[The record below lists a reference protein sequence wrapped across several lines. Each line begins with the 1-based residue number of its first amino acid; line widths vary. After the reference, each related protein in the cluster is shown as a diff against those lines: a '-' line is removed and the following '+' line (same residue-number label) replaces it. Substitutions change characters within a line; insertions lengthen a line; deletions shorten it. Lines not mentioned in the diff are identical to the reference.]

1 MYNTFIPINHERI
14 TMNIENTPYG
24 LKLGSEYGE
33 YLLIRNDI
41 YTVFSNLKNY
51 KNAID

>member
-24 LKLGSEYGE
+24 LKLGSEYGYSLE
-33 YLLIRNDI
+33 MI
-41 YTVFSNLKNY
+41 YIPFFQT
-51 KNAID
+51 